1 MANLVKSAQSTSKR
15 IRNLASRRAGW
26 NFLVAAFIA
35 GSVAAAV
42 AADEKRSTAET
53 VGLREAVA
61 AGDSARVQIELKAE
75 GLFQPGLPPD
85 QIQEGTKL
93 PKPLKLDVKT
103 RLIFAERI
111 IEVEPGPAG
120 EAKPKPVR
128 GRAKRSVRLVG
139 QAASAINGEV
149 RRSSAVLRPEVS
161 LLVAEWNPADRHA
174 GVVVASPGGPLLRS
188 ELELV
193 QGAADSLTMAD
204 LLPAEPVA
212 VGSKWKPGEA
222 AARSLSGYDVIT
234 ANTLEAVLESADAD
248 SARIKINGKVEG
260 SVLGGTGT
268 ITCEGGLTF
277 NRRAGWVERLELNRS
292 ESRRPGPVE
301 AGLEVKSTL
310 TLTRN
315 GMTTPPELSDDAIGD
330 LDTKMVPERLTLRLA
345 SPDGKAA
352 LYHDR
357 SWHITWDDPR
367 VVVLKRLEG
376 GKVEAQCNLTVGPN
390 AGKGKHQDPAQ
401 FRDDVRRALGKRFV
415 DFLGMGEVDG
425 DPAGNYRYR
434 VGVQGR
440 EGDVGILWFYYL
452 IAGPEGD
459 QLLATFTVTQEQA
472 KTFREQDLSII
483 GSLQWVEEKGK

>member
-1 MANLVKSAQSTSKR
+1 MASLAKMARSASMQ
-15 IRNLASRRAGW
+15 IRNLVFRREGW
-26 NFLVAAFIA
+26 NFLLATVVA
-35 GSVAAAV
+35 GAV
-42 AADEKRSTAET
+42 AGEITADDKLSTAEMI
-53 VGLREAVA
+53 GLREAVA

-111 IEVEPGPAG
+111 IEVEPGPANG
-120 EAKPKPVR
+120 AKAKPVR

-204 LLPAEPVA
+204 LLPDKPVS
-212 VGSKWKPGEA
+212 VGSRWKPGEA

-234 ANTLEAVLESADAD
+234 ANTLEAVLESADAN
-248 SARIKINGKVEG
+248 SARIKIKGKIEG
-260 SVLGGTGT
+260 SVLGGGGT

-277 NRRAGWVERLELNRS
+277 NRAAGWVERLELNRS
-292 ESRRPGPVE
+292 ESRRPGLVE
-301 AGLEVKSTL
+301 AGLEVSSTL

-315 GMTTPPELSDDAIGD
+315 AMTAPPELSDDAIGGLD
-330 LDTKMVPERLTLRLA
+330 LKLGPERLMLRLG
-345 SPDGKAA
+345 SPDGKAV

-357 SWHITWDDPR
+357 NWHVTWDDPR

-401 FRDDVRRALGKRFV
+401 FRDDIRRALGKRFV

-425 DPAGNYRYR
+425 DSAGNYRYR

-440 EGDVGILWFYYL
+440 EGDLGILWFYYL
-452 IAGPEGD
+452 VAGPEGD

>member
-1 MANLVKSAQSTSKR
+1 MR
-15 IRNLASRRAGW
+15 IWNLAYRRAGW
-26 NFLVAAFIA
+26 NFLVATVIA
-35 GSVAAAV
+35 GAVPGGV
-42 AADEKRSTAET
+42 AADDQISTAELI
-53 VGLREAVA
+53 GLREAVA
-61 AGDSARVQIELKAE
+61 AGNSARVRIELKAE

-85 QIQEGTKL
+85 QIREGTKL
-93 PKPLKLDVKT
+93 PKPLNLDVKT

-120 EAKPKPVR
+120 KAEAKPVR

-161 LLVAEWNPADRHA
+161 LLVAEWNPADRQS
-174 GVVVASPGGPLLRS
+174 GVVVASPGGPLTRS

-204 LLPAEPVA
+204 LLPAEPMA

-234 ANTLEAVLESADAD
+234 ANTLEAVLESADGD
-248 SARIKINGKVEG
+248 SARIKVKGKVEG
-260 SVLGGTGT
+260 SVLGGPGT

-310 TLTRN
+310 TLTRD
-315 GMTTPPELSDDAIGD
+315 GISTPPELSDDAIGGLD
-330 LDTKMVPERLTLRLA
+330 LKMGPERLLLRLA
-345 SPDGKAA
+345 SPDGKAV

-357 SWHITWDDPR
+357 NWHITWDDPR
-367 VVVLKRLEG
+367 VVVLKHLDG
-376 GKVEAQCNLTVGPN
+376 GKVDAQCNLAVGPN

-401 FRDDVRRALGKRFV
+401 FRDDIRRALGKRFV

-425 DPAGNYRYR
+425 DPAGNFRYR

-440 EGDVGILWFYYL
+440 EGDVGLLWFYYL
-452 IAGPEGD
+452 VAGPEGD